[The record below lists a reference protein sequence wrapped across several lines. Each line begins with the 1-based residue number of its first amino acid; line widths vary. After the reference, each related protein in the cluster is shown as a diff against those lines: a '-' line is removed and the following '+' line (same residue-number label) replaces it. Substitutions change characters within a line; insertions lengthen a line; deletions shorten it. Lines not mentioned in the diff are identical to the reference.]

1 MDDFQLRSERRPS
14 DGGLPARRAVTHWAW
29 RLFRREWRQQFLIL
43 ALITVAVAAT
53 ILGSS
58 VAVNNPPPKDA
69 GFGTAPYS
77 VSFASYSSKAQRFI
91 AKAEHLGTVQV
102 IENATYSIPGSIN
115 TYQLRS
121 QNAPGPFGA
130 PILSLVSGHYPSGA
144 DEVAVT
150 SGVAS
155 AFHLSVGKS
164 WQVGGVTRDVVGIV
178 QNPQSLLDAFALVVP
193 GQVPNPSQVTVL
205 FRVPSSALRALGKG
219 VQISTPA
226 SVAASNPLNPETISL
241 AALVLGMLLIALVSI
256 GGFTVLAQRRM
267 RSIGMLESI
276 GATDRHVR
284 LVVSANGTVV
294 GIVGAILGFVV
305 GFAGWL
311 AYRPSFEQSAHHL
324 VGAFALPWLVVLL
337 AMVLA
342 VLAAYFASSRPAR
355 AVTKIPIV
363 HALSGRPAPPRQI
376 HRSALPGIVLL
387 VAAFVLLGYSGGTGG
402 GNGSGGAPEL
412 LLGLVF
418 LMPGLILLAPFFLSL
433 TERVSRRAP
442 IAARLALRD
451 LARYRARSGSALSA
465 ISIGVLISVIV
476 VLAAASRF
484 SNVLDYAG
492 PNLAS
497 NQLALHTGFPPQGV
511 ILVHRNAK
519 GQLVRVRHH
528 KTETATPAQLAAGAE
543 QIAKGLDA
551 QLLAL
556 ESPNAYLSGT
566 QGGRSWSGQIYV
578 ATPQLLREFGI
589 KASEI
594 NPKADVLTSR
604 PGLSGVSGLVMDYGS
619 GNPKRGANQNGN
631 GGSVRDPL
639 IQEVSALP
647 SGTSAPNTIITEY
660 AMKKFHISSDA
671 SDWLVF
677 GTQSF
682 TADQISS
689 AQLTASTAQLQVES
703 RNDIPSG
710 STIIN
715 WATLFGIIIA
725 LGVLAMSVGLV
736 RSETSSELRTLAAT
750 GASSYTRRTLTAVTA
765 GALGFLGAL
774 LGVVGGYVAMI
785 GWLRS
790 NSLNGGI
797 SALGNVPFGDLSLIL
812 FGMPAIAAVVGWLFA
827 SREPAVLGR
836 QPIE

>member
-1 MDDFQLRSERRPS
+1 MMDDFQIRSELRPS
-14 DGGLPARRAVTHWAW
+14 DGGMPARRAVTHWAW

-77 VSFASYSSKAQRFI
+77 ATFSSDSVKAQTFI
-91 AKAEHLGTVQV
+91 TKTEHLGTAQV
-102 IENATYSIPGSIN
+102 IEDQTFSIPGSID
-115 TYQLRS
+115 TYQLQS
-121 QNAPGPFGA
+121 QDAPGLFGA
-130 PILSLVSGHYPSGA
+130 PMLSLVSGHYPTGA
-144 DEVAVT
+144 TEVAVT

-155 AFHLSVGKS
+155 AFDLSIGKT
-164 WQVGGVTRDVVGIV
+164 WLVGGVTRDVVGIV

-193 GQVPNPSQVTVL
+193 GQVAHPSQVTVL
-205 FRVPSSALRALGKG
+205 FNVPAASIRSLSKG
-219 VQISTPA
+219 AQINTPA
-226 SVAASNPLNPETISL
+226 SVAATNPLNPETISL

-294 GIVGAILGFVV
+294 GIAGAILGFIV
-305 GFAGWL
+305 GFVGWL

-324 VGAFALPWLVVLL
+324 VGVFALPWVVVIL

-342 VLAAYFASSRPAR
+342 VAAAYFASSRPAR
-355 AVTKIPIV
+355 AVTKVPIV

-376 HRSALPGIVLL
+376 HRSAVPGIVFL
-387 VAAFVLLGYSGGTGG
+387 VAAFLLLGYAGGTGG
-402 GNGSGGAPEL
+402 GNGSGGSAEL
-412 LLGLVF
+412 LLGLVL
-418 LMPGLILLAPFFLSL
+418 LMPGLVLLAPFLLSF
-433 TERVSRRAP
+433 TGRVSRHAP

-465 ISIGVLISVIV
+465 IGIGVLIAVIV
-476 VLAAASRF
+476 ILASASRF

-497 NQLALHTGFPPQGV
+497 NQLALHESLPPQGALIGKV
-511 ILVHRNAK
+511 NAK
-519 GQLVRVRHH
+519 GQITPVRNVKR
-528 KTETATPAQLAAGAE
+528 ETATPAQLTAGAK
-543 QIAKGLDA
+543 QIAKGLNA
-551 QLLAL
+551 QLVAL
-556 ESPNAYLSGT
+556 ETPNAFMNGT
-566 QGGRSWSGQIYV
+566 QDGRNWDGQIYV
-578 ATPQLLREFGI
+578 ATPQLLRAFGI
-589 KASEI
+589 KASDI
-594 NPKADVLTSR
+594 DPKADVLTSR
-604 PGLSGVSGLVMDYGS
+604 PGLSGVSGLELGYGTNAKQSVDS
-619 GNPKRGANQNGN
+619 GGPERNIGR
-631 GGSVRDPL
+631 PL
-639 IQEVSALP
+639 IQEISALP
-647 SGTSAPNTIITEY
+647 QGTSAPNTIITEY
-660 AMKKFHISSDA
+660 AMKRFHIA
-671 SDWLVF
+671 STTTDWLMV
-677 GTQSF
+677 GAQSF
-682 TADQISS
+682 TAAQINS

-715 WATLFGIIIA
+715 YATLFGILIA

-736 RSETSSELRTLAAT
+736 RSETSAELRTLTAT

-774 LGVVGGYVAMI
+774 LGVVGGYIAMI

-797 SALGNVPFGDLSLIL
+797 SALASVPFGDLMLIL
-812 FGMPAIAAVVGWLFA
+812 FGMPAFAAVVGWLLA

>member
-1 MDDFQLRSERRPS
+1 M
-14 DGGLPARRAVTHWAW
+14 
-29 RLFRREWRQQFLIL
+29 
-43 ALITVAVAAT
+43 
-53 ILGSS
+53 
-58 VAVNNPPPKDA
+58 
-69 GFGTAPYS
+69 
-77 VSFASYSSKAQRFI
+77 
-91 AKAEHLGTVQV
+91 
-102 IENATYSIPGSIN
+102 IEDETYSIPGSIN

-121 QNAPGPFGA
+121 QAAHGPFGG
-130 PILSLVSGHYPSGA
+130 PMLSLVRGHYPSGA
-144 DEVAVT
+144 YEVAVT

-155 AFHLSVGKS
+155 AFHLSIGS
-164 WQVGGVTRDVVGIV
+164 NWNVGGVERHVVGIV
-178 QNPQSLLDAFALVVP
+178 QNPQSLLDEFALVVP
-193 GQVPNPSQVTVL
+193 GQVPNPSQVTAL
-205 FRVPSSALRALGKG
+205 FNVPVGALHSIDKG
-219 VQISTPA
+219 VTLNTPA

-256 GGFTVLAQRRM
+256 GGFTVLAQRRL

-294 GIVGAILGFVV
+294 GVVGAILGFIV
-305 GFAGWL
+305 GVAGWL
-311 AYRPSFEQSAHHL
+311 LYRPSFEQSAHHL
-324 VGAFALPWLVVLL
+324 VGMFALPWLVVVL
-337 AMVLA
+337 AMLLA

-355 AVTKIPIV
+355 AITKVPIV

-376 HRSALPGIVLL
+376 HRSAVPGIVLL
-387 VAAFVLLGYSGGTGG
+387 VAAFLLLGYSGGTGG
-402 GNGSGGAPEL
+402 GNGNGGAPEL
-412 LLGLVF
+412 LLGLVL

-433 TERVSRRAP
+433 TERVGRRAP
-442 IAARLALRD
+442 IATRLALRD

-497 NQLALHTGFPPQGV
+497 NQLALHQALPSRGE
-511 ILVHRNAK
+511 IIVHRNAK
-519 GQLVRVRHH
+519 GQLVRTHV
-528 KTETATPAQLAAGAE
+528 KTETATPGQLAAGAA
-543 QIAKGLDA
+543 QIAKGLSA
-551 QLLAL
+551 VLVPL
-556 ESPNAYLSGT
+556 ETPNAYLSGR

-578 ATPQLLREFGI
+578 ATPQLLRAFGI
-589 KASEI
+589 KASDI
-594 NPKADVLTSR
+594 DPKADVLTSR
-604 PGLSGVSGLVMDYGS
+604 PGLSGVSGLVMDYGQ
-619 GNPKRGANQNGN
+619 GNPKDPSAS
-631 GGSVRDPL
+631 GGSERHPL
-639 IQEVSALP
+639 IQELSALP

-660 AMKKFHISSDA
+660 AMKKYHISEA
-671 SDWLVF
+671 TSDWLVV
-677 GTQSF
+677 GH
-682 TADQISS
+682 AELHARAQISG
-689 AQLTASTAQLQVES
+689 AELTASTAQLQVES

-715 WATLFGIIIA
+715 WATLFGILIA

-736 RSETSSELRTLAAT
+736 RSETSSDLRTLAAT
-750 GASSYTRRTLTAVTA
+750 GASSFTRRTLTAVTA

-797 SALGNVPFGDLSLIL
+797 SALAKVPVGDLSLIL
-812 FGMPAIAAVVGWLFA
+812 FGMPAVAAVVGWLLA
-827 SREPAVLGR
+827 SREPTVLGR

>member
-1 MDDFQLRSERRPS
+1 MDDFRLQSGRRPS
-14 DGGLPARRAVTHWAW
+14 DGGLPARRAVTRWAW
-29 RLFRREWRQQFLIL
+29 RLFRSEWRQQFLIL

-77 VSFASYSSKAQRFI
+77 VSFATDSTKAQTFI
-91 AKAEHLGTVQV
+91 SKVEHLGTAQV
-102 IENATYSIPGSIN
+102 IENETYSIPGSIN
-115 TYQLRS
+115 TYQIRS
-121 QNAPGPFGA
+121 QSAPGPFGG
-130 PILSLVSGHYPSGA
+130 PMLSLLRGHYPSRA
-144 DEVAVT
+144 NQVDVT

-155 AFHLSVGKS
+155 AFHLSLGKS
-164 WQVGGVTRDVVGIV
+164 WDVGGATREVVGVV
-178 QNPQSLLDAFALVVP
+178 QNPQSLLDEFALVVP
-193 GQVPNPSQVTVL
+193 GQLQSPTQVTVL
-205 FRVPSSALRALGKG
+205 FRVPGNDLRSLKG
-219 VQISTPA
+219 VTINTPA

-241 AALVLGMLLIALVSI
+241 AALVLGMLLISLVSI

-284 LVVSANGTVV
+284 LVVRANGTVV
-294 GIVGAILGFVV
+294 GVAGAILGFVV
-305 GFAGWL
+305 GFAGWM

-324 VGAFALPWLVVLL
+324 VGTFALPWLVVVL
-337 AMVLA
+337 AMILA
-342 VLAAYFASSRPAR
+342 VAAAFFASSRPAS
-355 AVTKIPIV
+355 AVTKVPIV

-387 VAAFVLLGYSGGTGG
+387 VAAFLLLGYSGSTGG
-402 GNGSGGAPEL
+402 GNGNGGAPEL
-412 LLGLVF
+412 LLGLVL

-442 IAARLALRD
+442 IAAKLALRD
-451 LARYRARSGSALSA
+451 LSRYRARSGSALAA

-497 NQLALHTGFPPQGV
+497 NQLAIHSGFAPQGTV
-511 ILVHRNAK
+511 IVHRNAK
-519 GQLVRVRHH
+519 GRLVRVHH
-528 KTETATPAQLAAGAE
+528 VQRETATPAQLAAGAT
-543 QIAKGLDA
+543 QIAQGLNA
-551 QLLAL
+551 HLVAL
-556 ESPNAYLSGT
+556 ESPNAYISGR
-566 QGGRSWSGQIYV
+566 QGGRNWDGQIYV

-589 KASEI
+589 TSSEI
-594 NPKADVLTSR
+594 DPKADILTSR
-604 PGLSGVSGLVMDYGS
+604 PGLSGVNGLVFDYGQ
-619 GNPKRGANQNGN
+619 GNPKDPSST
-631 GGSVRDPL
+631 GGSIRDPL
-639 IQEVSALP
+639 IQEVAALP
-647 SGTSAPNTIITEY
+647 GGTSAPNTVITEY
-660 AMKKFHISSDA
+660 AMKKYHISSA
-671 SDWLVF
+671 TSDWLVV
-677 GTQSF
+677 GSQTF
-682 TADQISS
+682 TAAQISS

-715 WATLFGIIIA
+715 WATLFGILIA

-736 RSETSSELRTLAAT
+736 RSETSGELRTLAAT

-797 SALGNVPFGDLSLIL
+797 SALENAPFRDLFFILI
-812 FGMPAIAAVVGWLFA
+812 GMPVIAAIVGWLLA
-827 SREPAVLGR
+827 SRAPTVIGR